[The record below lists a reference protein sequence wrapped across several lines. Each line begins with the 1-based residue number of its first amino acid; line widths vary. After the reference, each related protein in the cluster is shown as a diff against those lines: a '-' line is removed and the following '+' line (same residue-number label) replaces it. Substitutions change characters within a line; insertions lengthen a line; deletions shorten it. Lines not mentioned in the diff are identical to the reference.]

1 MRITDQFQ
9 VFSICAITRVQAKK
23 MYIKRMLFYVKSN
36 TVVDKMLVYK

>member
-9 VFSICAITRVQAKK
+9 VFSICV
-23 MYIKRMLFYVKSN
+23 KRMLFYVKSN